1 MNVARTAIGRNESDA
16 EISGLEARR
25 ETLTRAGY
33 LLDNAWHRA
42 WERLVLQEQFAD
54 PATQRR
60 IAALGS
66 MCAWHCLE
74 VGAGAGSIA
83 QWLCTRVGRDGRVLA
98 IDLDIRFLSHLRE
111 PALQVCQADV
121 IADELPESAF
131 DLVHVRLLLVHLPQR
146 EAVLRKLVHSLKP
159 GGWLLL
165 EERELAPIRHVT
177 TPSYAAAWA
186 ALEAVMRAGG
196 VDPAWAHEMPNLLKR
211 EGLVDV
217 GAEGEFPLITGGS
230 PMARVFYITWEQ
242 MRERMVAS
250 GLIDNDDLTRAMQS
264 LLHTTDWLV
273 APPMFAAWGRRP
285 SE

>member
-1 MNVARTAIGRNESDA
+1 MNLARTTIGCNESKT
-16 EISGLEARR
+16 EISG
-25 ETLTRAGY
+25 Y
-33 LLDNAWHRA
+33 LLENAWHRSQ
-42 WERLVLQEQFAD
+42 ERLVLQEQFVD

-66 MCAWHCLE
+66 MRGWHCLE

-83 QWLCTRVGRDGRVLA
+83 QWLCTHVGRDGRVLA

-111 PALQVCQADV
+111 PRLEVRQADIV
-121 IADELPESAF
+121 SEELPENAF
-131 DLVHVRLLLVHLPQR
+131 DLIHTRLLLLHLPER
-146 EAVLRKLVHSLKP
+146 ETVVRKLVRSLKR

-165 EERELAPIRHVT
+165 EERELALIRHVT

-186 ALEAVMRAGG
+186 ALEATMRAGG
-196 VDPAWAHEMPNLLKR
+196 VNPSWAHEMPNLLAR

-217 GAEGEFPLITGGS
+217 GAEGEFPLFTGGS
-230 PMARVFYITWEQ
+230 PMARVFCITWEQ

-264 LLHTTDWLV
+264 LLHATDWLV
-273 APPMFAAWGRRP
+273 APPIFAAWGRRP
-285 SE
+285 RE

>member
-1 MNVARTAIGRNESDA
+1 MNVARTAIGRNELDA
-16 EISGLEARR
+16 EISG
-25 ETLTRAGY
+25 Y
-33 LLDNAWHRA
+33 LLENAWHRSR
-42 WERLVLQEQFAD
+42 ERLVLQEQFAD

-66 MCAWHCLE
+66 MCGWHCLE

-83 QWLCTRVGRDGRVLA
+83 QWLCSRVGRDGRVLA
-98 IDLDIRFLSHLRE
+98 IDLDIRFLAHLRE
-111 PALQVCQADV
+111 PGLQVRQADIV
-121 IADELPESAF
+121 SAELPERAF
-131 DLVHVRLLLVHLPQR
+131 DLIHTRLLLLHLPER
-146 EAVLRKLVHSLKP
+146 EAVVRKLVRSLKQ

-165 EERELAPIRHVT
+165 EERELALIRHVT

-196 VDPAWAHEMPNLLKR
+196 VDPSWAHEMPNLLER

-217 GAEGEFPLITGGS
+217 GAEGEFPLFTGGS
-230 PMARVFYITWEQ
+230 PMARVFCITWEQ

-250 GLIDNDDLTRAMQS
+250 GLIGNDDLTRAMQS
-264 LLHTTDWLV
+264 LLHGTDWLV
-273 APPMFAAWGRRP
+273 APPIFAAWGRRP